1 MVNMVNISAGEHM
14 EGVEEIVHIIPLG
27 HEIDR
32 AVRPFDELKANRV
45 HLLAVTETFEK
56 YSEEMI
62 KKQRRYLNIVREKL
76 EEKGIQVQ
84 SANIDMF
91 NLLEVM
97 GKIAEIIREEKERN
111 NLVYVNMSASGR
123 LNSVGATL
131 AAMVHGAKVYYVEA
145 DGYAKDEEKR
155 RKHGIS
161 ICRNLKLKYLE
172 NFEINLPDET
182 GQKILVKLC
191 LKPKGMKTK
200 EIIDFLNKEGVEGF
214 ESQYKNLTRGQTQ
227 KYLMKLNRGILDKL
241 EADGYI
247 TRVRLGRYN
256 TIKITESGRY
266 VAYISGLMDRV
277 L

>member
-1 MVNMVNISAGEHM
+1 M
-14 EGVEEIVHIIPLG
+14 ERANEESTEEIVHVIPLG

-32 AVRPFDELKANRV
+32 AVRPFDRLKANRV
-45 HLLAVTETFEK
+45 HLLGVTETFEK
-56 YSEEMI
+56 YSEDMI
-62 KKQRRYLNIVREKL
+62 EKQRYYLNVVREKL

-84 SANIDMF
+84 CVNIDMF

-97 GKIAEIIREEKERN
+97 GKVAEIIWEEKERN
-111 NLVYVNMSASGR
+111 NLVYVNMSACGR

-131 AAMVHGAKVYYVEA
+131 AAMVHGAKVYYVVA
-145 DGYAKDEEKR
+145 DGYSKDEEER

-161 ICRNLKLKYLE
+161 ICRDLRLKSLE
-172 NFEINLPDET
+172 NFKIHLPDET

-191 LKPKGMKTK
+191 LEPKGMKTR

-214 ESQYKNLTRGQTQ
+214 ESQYKNLTRKQMQ

-241 EADGYI
+241 HGNGYI

-266 VAYISGLMDRV
+266 IAYISGLV
-277 L
+277 HHVASQEKCE